1 VTLSPRA
8 WRIIRRTA
16 YSLLGVVVV
25 LALTVAGLGVW
36 AVRKA
41 FPQQEGELTLK
52 VLSAPVRVLRDDYGI
67 PQLYAKTQADLFRAQ
82 GYVHAQDRF
91 WEMDFRRH
99 VTAGRVAE
107 LFGESQLKTD
117 KYLRTMGWRRVSEQE
132 WPLLDQETKD
142 ALTAYA
148 EGVNAWLDANPDG
161 NSLEYSILGLQ
172 NSGYVIEKWTPIDSL
187 AWLKA
192 MAWDLRGNMED
203 EIDRQLL
210 LAKGLRK
217 EQVDQLW
224 PAYPYDR
231 NVPIVPG
238 SQIFPAAPKQAES
251 PLLTSGVALAAL
263 KRDLGSIPGLMGNKD
278 GAGIGSNS
286 WVLSGRLTGS
296 GKPILAN
303 DPHLS
308 PSQPGIWYQIGLHCE
323 CGFEV
328 AGFSFSGVPGVIIG
342 HNARIAWGFTNLG
355 PDVIDMY
362 LEKLDGSTP
371 ITTRTETLKVA
382 GGADVT
388 LTVRS
393 TKHGPILSD
402 ASDVL
407 HKLAGDQGIAM
418 RWTALDAGRTADAIT
433 VLNKAKNWDDFRKA
447 ASLFEVPAQN
457 LVYADVDGNIGYQS
471 PGKIPVRGKGDGRY
485 FAPGWDPEYDWT
497 GYVPFHELPSAF
509 NPAQGYLVTANQA
522 VAAADY
528 PYMLTTDWAYG
539 YRSQRINDMIK
550 DRKGALTA
558 DDVQRMQFDN
568 KNTFA
573 PIVVPLLLQAPR
585 APLSQVERDADAL
598 LKAWTTYTQPDDS
611 AASAYYNA
619 VWRHLLLDTFDEFSA
634 DLDVAPN
641 GDDRWFEV
649 MRPLLQQPD
658 DPWWDIK
665 STPAVE
671 KRDDV
676 LARAMS
682 DAVKELSDLQ
692 GETAKDW
699 NWGELH
705 TLTPTHATFGKSG
718 IAPIEWLFNHSAV
731 PTSGGKDLVN
741 ATGWDTSTGYAVDA
755 VPSMRMIVDLSN
767 LNESRW
773 VQLTGNSGHAFHPN
787 YDDQLEL
794 WRTGQLLTF
803 RFEKATIEKE
813 NTHVLTLKP

>member
-1 VTLSPRA
+1 MST
-8 WRIIRRTA
+8 
-16 YSLLGVVVV
+16 
-25 LALTVAGLGVW
+25 
-36 AVRKA
+36 
-41 FPQQEGELTLK
+41 
-52 VLSAPVRVLRDDYGI
+52 
-67 PQLYAKTQADLFRAQ
+67 
-82 GYVHAQDRF
+82 AQDRF

-99 VTAGRVAE
+99 VTAGRLAE
-107 LFGESQLKTD
+107 LFGQSQVKTD

-148 EGVNAWLDANPDG
+148 EGVNAWLEQNPNG
-161 NSLEYSILGLQ
+161 GSLEYSILGLQ
-172 NSGYVIEKWTPIDSL
+172 NSGYEIEKWNPVDSL

-203 EIDRQLL
+203 EIDRQIL
-210 LAKGLRK
+210 LAKGISK
-217 EQVDQLW
+217 ERVDALW

-238 SQIFPAAPKQAES
+238 SQLFPAAPKPQDAAEMRG
-251 PLLTSGVALAAL
+251 TAAALSTL

-286 WVLSGRLTGS
+286 WVLSGKLTGS

-308 PSQPGIWYQIGLHCE
+308 PSQPGIWYQLGLHCE
-323 CGFEV
+323 CGLEV
-328 AGFSFSGVPGVIIG
+328 TGFTFSGVPGVIIG

-362 LEKLDGSTP
+362 WEKLDGSTP
-371 ITTRTETLKVA
+371 ITTRTETIKVA
-382 GGADVT
+382 GGDDVT

-393 TKHGPILSD
+393 TKHGPLM
-402 ASDVL
+402 SDVSEDL
-407 HKLAGDQGIAM
+407 QKLAGAQGVAL
-418 RWTALDAGRTADAIT
+418 RWTALDPGKTADAIT
-433 VLNKAKNWDDFRKA
+433 VLNNAKNWDDFRKA

-457 LVYADVDGNIGYQS
+457 LIYADVDGNIGYQS

-485 FAPGWDPEYDWT
+485 FAPGWDPDYDWT
-497 GYVPFHELPSAF
+497 GYIPFEELPSVY

-528 PYMLTTDWAYG
+528 PRLLTTDWSYG

-550 DRKGALTA
+550 DRKGALTV
-558 DDVQRMQFDN
+558 DDVQKMQFDN

-573 PIVVPLLLQAPR
+573 PTLVPLLLQAPR
-585 APLSQVERDADAL
+585 PPLSQVERDADAL
-598 LKAWTTYTQPDDS
+598 LKGWTSYTQTADKS
-611 AASAYYNA
+611 AAAAYYNA
-619 VWRHLLLDTFDEFSA
+619 IWRHLLLDTFDEFSDDDA
-634 DLDVAPN
+634 VAPG

-649 MRPLLQQPD
+649 MRPLLQNPD
-658 DPWWDIK
+658 DPWWDLK
-665 STPAVE
+665 STPEKE
-671 KRDDV
+671 KRDDI
-676 LARAMS
+676 LAKAMS

-692 GETAKDW
+692 GETATDW
-699 NWGELH
+699 NWGDLH

-718 IAPIEWLFNHSAV
+718 IGPIEWLFNHSAV

-741 ATGWDTSTGYAVDA
+741 ATGWDASVGYEVDA

-773 VQLTGNSGHAFHPN
+773 IQLTGNSGHAFHPN

-803 RFEKATIEKE
+803 RFDRATIEKE
-813 NTHVLTLKP
+813 NRHVLTLKP